1 MVDGPQ
7 LPLGMLPLIH
17 SRNVQECFRAGI
29 WPRAMRP
36 GPRDLFPLLTLP
48 LPTAVTEVP
57 LLVGELMQGLDTGS
71 VLYTMEASF
80 FRTLKL

>member
-1 MVDGPQ
+1 
-7 LPLGMLPLIH
+7 
-17 SRNVQECFRAGI
+17 
-29 WPRAMRP
+29 
-36 GPRDLFPLLTLP
+36 